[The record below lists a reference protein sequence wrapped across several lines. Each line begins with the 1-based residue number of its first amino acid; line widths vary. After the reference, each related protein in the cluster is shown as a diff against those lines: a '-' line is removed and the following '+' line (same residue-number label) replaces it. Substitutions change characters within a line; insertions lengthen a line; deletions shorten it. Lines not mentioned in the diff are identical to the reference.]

1 MCIRDRHISDKRVR
15 DCGWE
20 YFAAFGNKETAGMIK
35 RFLKVQV
42 SLIPWL
48 PDAFVITGE
57 AMAFFERLLKYKRDG
72 N

>member
-1 MCIRDRHISDKRVR
+1 
-15 DCGWE
+15 
-20 YFAAFGNKETAGMIK
+20 MIK

-57 AMAFFERLLKYKRDG
+57 AMAFFERL
-72 N
+72 